1 MSLSET
7 VHLWF
12 SENCAAQCG
21 HNTTAPAG
29 EEIKYTTMCETL
41 EGHGCKW
48 DDMVYLGEFAR
59 EAVYASLDTSKSKMK
74 ITWVTRGAN
83 REATVDWFKPV
94 VFKTTDFEDE

>member
-1 MSLSET
+1 
-7 VHLWF
+7 
-12 SENCAAQCG
+12 
-21 HNTTAPAG
+21 
-29 EEIKYTTMCETL
+29 
-41 EGHGCKW
+41 
-48 DDMVYLGEFAR
+48 MVYLGEFAR